1 MVENQIVTF
10 CACPDQQ
17 SAEHIGAALVE
28 ERLAACVNLIPG
40 LISIYRWQGTLRKE
54 PEWLLLIKTTAACFE
69 ALRIRIRALH
79 PYEAPEIIA
88 LPIKHGDPAYLN
100 WLTENTTAP

>member
-1 MVENQIVTF
+1 MAENQIVTL

-17 SAEHIGAALVE
+17 SAERIGEALVE

-40 LISIYRWQGTLRKE
+40 LTSIYRWQGKLQKE

-69 ALRIRIRALH
+69 ALRIRVRTLH
-79 PYEAPEIIA
+79 PYEVPEIIA